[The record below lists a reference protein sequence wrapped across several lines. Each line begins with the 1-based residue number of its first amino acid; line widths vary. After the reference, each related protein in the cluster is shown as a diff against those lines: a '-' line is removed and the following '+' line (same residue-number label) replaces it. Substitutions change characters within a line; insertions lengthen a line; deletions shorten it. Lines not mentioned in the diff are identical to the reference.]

1 MMSDQARGSTYD
13 LPSSLG
19 LRQRHFVGDENS
31 DPNDDTAG
39 SRAPGTSRRPPSL
52 TRKPPPRASLVASS
66 SIVGKFVNPGRTKDG
81 ASVTTVADGMR
92 TRDEGGTIVRHTNDN
107 YNSDDGMIAED
118 VSLWV
123 VGYGYRNV
131 AQFRALYHQLSS
143 CGVITARRG
152 GLSCFGE
159 GRRREYD
166 DGGAREDDR
175 GDDDHSNWVAVRYE
189 SALHAHKAL
198 CQHGNIVNV
207 GGGCRGAVIFGVMPL
222 SEPGVASKLFGIQF
236 AGASSSS
243 RVGAGVA
250 MVGGSS
256 SSPSRIDGRR
266 KLITEADVVRDYGD
280 DETKSDLDS
289 LCGRVLAWFFMW
301 D

>member
-1 MMSDQARGSTYD
+1 MPLFFDDNGPTMMSDQARGSTYD

-123 VGYGYRNV
+123 VGYGESEERNPSPPPSSFCTHAILIDVKIPPWNEIYARIYVSLSLLSPSQGTETWPNSAPCTISYR
-131 AQFRALYHQLSS
+131 AAGSS
-143 CGVITARRG
+143 
-152 GLSCFGE
+152 
-159 GRRREYD
+159 
-166 DGGAREDDR
+166 
-175 GDDDHSNWVAVRYE
+175 
-189 SALHAHKAL
+189 
-198 CQHGNIVNV
+198 
-207 GGGCRGAVIFGVMPL
+207 P
-222 SEPGVASKLFGIQF
+222 
-236 AGASSSS
+236 
-243 RVGAGVA
+243 RVGAVYPASERGGGTNTTMAVRGRTIAA
-250 MVGGSS
+250 MMMIVIGSPFATRA
-256 SSPSRIDGRR
+256 PSTRTRR
-266 KLITEADVVRDYGD
+266 YVNTG
-280 DETKSDLDS
+280 TS
-289 LCGRVLAWFFMW
+289 
-301 D
+301 